1 MMLGIWIFLLQAPP
15 QKVQWWMWT
24 LAIFFFLIGL
34 GLLIYLMTRP
44 KLSEQEEE
52 LESKPRKVLS
62 DAGVGDAD
70 AEKSESVPV
79 EKPIVPMMPD
89 AWERWSDEV
98 AMSAEERAVSTHSD
112 APQTTPEAEL
122 EALAESGTE
131 ILASSVQSHPI
142 RDDKAEAKTNQTA
155 ALWNQ
160 ATPEEKVEAVPT
172 ATIKDS
178 ETVSIPAS
186 EETVSLPSRKT
197 SLISGGTS
205 LFAEGTPTQRQ
216 PDVKETVRDAGTQV
230 LASKQ
235 AQDEPP
241 IVTTAAIEDDE
252 VWQDLDFSQSNTAE
266 LATPT
271 PQVPQ
276 PPAPPVS
283 DKGTRPY
290 NRAFP
295 EQASASV
302 SEPSSVDTLRTHT
315 MREAFE
321 PPRIE
326 PIASPSPQPE
336 MPLSP
341 AVAPPAPSADT
352 GTQAFSSTSRPT
364 QVYSTEGNSTR
375 EFSAPQLP
383 YETPI
388 VQPTTHP
395 EYETAQHGRISRPA
409 GSVLGLPVDAPHTPL
424 ILGQPVKSRD
434 EIGVTGFS
442 NYDKPQDAGEKRRGG
457 LIAILIVVAL
467 MGGGALMYFRV
478 PAVHGWVD
486 RLRGAEQSKAM
497 DKARAQIIPAYPPE
511 VNKKMVRAK
520 GAVVNTSD
528 QTLEN
533 LSVEVALYRGAV
545 LDKTLT
551 IPVTPEALEAGKQG
565 EYVFEYD
572 GGSAGYSRYS
582 ITKLTSNGSEVKF
595 SIPKP

>member
-44 KLSEQEEE
+44 KLTEQEEE

-62 DAGVGDAD
+62 DNAVSDAD
-70 AEKSESVPV
+70 VQQPEISSVMESETPV
-79 EKPIVPMMPD
+79 F
-89 AWERWSDEV
+89 
-98 AMSAEERAVSTHSD
+98 SD
-112 APQTTPEAEL
+112 APPASPAIEAE
-122 EALAESGTE
+122 ALPDSGTE
-131 ILASSVQSHPI
+131 ILASSVQSHPVS
-142 RDDKAEAKTNQTA
+142 DEEAEVKTNQTA

-160 ATPEEKVEAVPT
+160 ATPEETEETVST
-172 ATIKDS
+172 ASIKDL
-178 ETVSIPAS
+178 ETVSIPVS
-186 EETVSLPSRKT
+186 EETVSLPSRQT
-197 SLISGGTS
+197 SLISGEGTS
-205 LFAEGTPTQRQ
+205 VFAEGTPTQRQ

-235 AQDEPP
+235 AVDEPA
-241 IVTTAAIEDDE
+241 IVTTAAMEADE
-252 VWQDLDFSQSNTAE
+252 VWQDLDFSQSHTAE

-271 PQVPQ
+271 PQAPQ

-290 NRAFP
+290 NRVFP
-295 EQASASV
+295 EQPSASV
-302 SEPSSVDTLRTHT
+302 SEPSGVDTLRTRA

-326 PIASPSPQPE
+326 PIASPSQSE
-336 MPLSP
+336 VPLSST
-341 AVAPPAPSADT
+341 VTPPAPPLPDT

-364 QVYSTEGNSTR
+364 QVYSTESSTR
-375 EFSAPQLP
+375 EFPAPQLP
-383 YETPI
+383 YETPV
-388 VQPTTHP
+388 VQPATHP
-395 EYETAQHGRISRPA
+395 EYETAQHGRINRPA

-467 MGGGALMYFRV
+467 MGGGALAYFRV
-478 PAVHGWVD
+478 PSVHGFVD
-486 RLRGAEQSKAM
+486 RLRGAEQPKAM

-511 VNKKMVRAK
+511 VNKKMVKAK

-533 LSVEVALYRGAV
+533 LTVEVALYRGAV
-545 LDKTLT
+545 LDKTIT

>member
-62 DAGVGDAD
+62 DVGIADAD
-70 AEKSESVPV
+70 EQQPEIAPILETETPV
-79 EKPIVPMMPD
+79 F
-89 AWERWSDEV
+89 
-98 AMSAEERAVSTHSD
+98 SD
-112 APQTTPEAEL
+112 APPASPAIET
-122 EALAESGTE
+122 EALPDSGTE
-131 ILASSVQSHPI
+131 ILASSIQSHPVS
-142 RDDKAEAKTNQTA
+142 DHKAEAKPSQTA

-160 ATPEEKVEAVPT
+160 ETPDEKEEVVRT
-172 ATIKDS
+172 ASIKDS

-186 EETVSLPSRKT
+186 EETVSLPSRQT
-197 SLISGGTS
+197 SLISGEGTS
-205 LFAEGTPTQRQ
+205 VFAEGTPTQRQ

-235 AQDEPP
+235 TADEPP
-241 IVTTAAIEDDE
+241 VVTTAAMEADE
-252 VWQDLDFSQSNTAE
+252 VWQDLDFSQSHTAE

-271 PQVPQ
+271 PLVSQ

-290 NRAFP
+290 NRVFP
-295 EQASASV
+295 EQPSASV
-302 SEPSSVDTLRTHT
+302 SEPSSVDTLRTRA

-326 PIASPSPQPE
+326 PIASPSQPE
-336 MPLSP
+336 MPVSP
-341 AVAPPAPSADT
+341 TVAPPVPPMPDT

-364 QVYSTEGNSTR
+364 QVYSTEGGSTR

-388 VQPTTHP
+388 VQPATHP

-467 MGGGALMYFRV
+467 MGGGALAYFRV
-478 PAVHGWVD
+478 PSVHGWVD

-520 GAVVNTSD
+520 GAVVNT
-528 QTLEN
+528 
-533 LSVEVALYRGAV
+533 
-545 LDKTLT
+545 
-551 IPVTPEALEAGKQG
+551 
-565 EYVFEYD
+565 
-572 GGSAGYSRYS
+572 
-582 ITKLTSNGSEVKF
+582 
-595 SIPKP
+595 